1 MAEGMDAFRVK
12 ENQWFGDFLKKTLED
27 GCGKLKELQNS
38 LKWKDSALT
47 WLNIIMF
54 LVGILLTTIPLFS
67 YILQGE
73 IEQQNLISGGL
84 GAAELVALWMIN
96 PIKRTHKY
104 MGDYAEISIAIN
116 SFVNQIACIIIATD
130 IRDEYKKESFTEA
143 VEMIRET
150 TKETM
155 SLVQKYFEETP
166 IAEID

>member
-1 MAEGMDAFRVK
+1 MIDEIEEFRAK
-12 ENQWFGDFLKKTLED
+12 ENQWFVDFLKKTLED

-38 LKWKDSALT
+38 LKWKDAVLT

-54 LVGILLTTIPLFS
+54 SIGILLTTIPIITF
-67 YILQGE
+67 ILQGE
-73 IEQQNLISGGL
+73 IQDQSLLSGGL
-84 GAAELVALWMIN
+84 GAVELVTLWHIN

-130 IRDEYKKESFTEA
+130 IRDEYKKESFNEA
-143 VEMIRET
+143 VESIRET
-150 TKETM
+150 TRETM

-166 IAEID
+166 ISTDD